1 MTRKC
6 NSSLGEIL
14 GPGDAARLT
23 DLGLVNPPT
32 PPNGSIL
39 VDKRRLNRSSDE
51 ETKHILLNA
60 NIESCPDGFA
70 TIPEKLISK
79 ATIEYV
85 GFSSDKATE
94 IWSGWDAKPS
104 GPIKREIDLSGETTP
119 EVSFID
125 WVMSHT
131 GHPMNYD
138 VWEDDSSAWFRH
150 MEQRGI
156 ATELQHSIMDPRFK
170 DMRLTGTCI
179 GWLRDTM
186 KLRYEALNEMQQA
199 SAEREKA
206 RGHRRN
212 SARPQKSRLEESKP

>member
-1 MTRKC
+1 MTR
-6 NSSLGEIL
+6 NSSV
-14 GPGDAARLT
+14 GDTAQLIK
-23 DLGLVNPPT
+23 LGLMNSPT
-32 PPNGSIL
+32 PPNGSIQ
-39 VDKRRLNRSSDE
+39 VHKRRLNRTSDAE
-51 ETKHILLNA
+51 HKDIPLNA
-60 NIESCPDGFA
+60 NIESRPEAFA
-70 TIPEKLISK
+70 TTPEKLISK

-94 IWSGWDAKPS
+94 IWSSWDAKPS

-131 GHPMNYD
+131 GSPMNYD
-138 VWEDDSSAWFRH
+138 VWEDDNSAWFRH

-212 SARPQKSRLEESKP
+212 SARPQKSR